1 MRNSF
6 VFYRSFNEAM
16 AELSESDQLT
26 LYRAIVG
33 YGLDGQEA
41 SFDSSYL
48 RMAWKLIKPQL
59 DANWRR
65 YENGCKGGEFGKLGG
80 APKGNGNARKTTPK
94 QPRNNP
100 KTTPND
106 NDNDNVNVENK
117 ESTIVPKKARLSLPV
132 SPSTQKFVQFNEWL
146 QANCPH
152 LLKMQQMTEKELDTL
167 LQNYES
173 EDVFNTLRNMENY
186 KDTAKKNRSVYRTL
200 RNWLNR
206 DTRKKGGMA

>member
-65 YENGCKGGEFGKLGG
+65 YENGCKGG
-80 APKGNGNARKTTPK
+80 APVGN
-94 QPRNNP
+94 RNNP
-100 KTTPND
+100 SGRRGNQPKTNQELTKNKRNAND
-106 NDNDNVNVENK
+106 NANDNYHYK
-117 ESTIVPKKARLSLPV
+117 ESTIVPKKDELSLPQTKI
-132 SPSTQKFVQFNEWL
+132 SLQEKQQNMAKNKKAFQDDLSKFLDRYSADMLDDFFSYWTEPNKSQT
-146 QANCPH
+146 
-152 LLKMQQMTEKELDTL
+152 KMRFEQQPTWDLSRRLSRWEK
-167 LQNYES
+167 N
-173 EDVFNTLRNMENY
+173 NY
-186 KDTAKKNRSVYRTL
+186 KYE
-200 RNWLNR
+200 
-206 DTRKKGGMA
+206 KGGKV

>member
-65 YENGCKGGEFGKLGG
+65 YENGCKGG
-80 APKGNGNARKTTPK
+80 APVGS
-94 QPRNNP
+94 RNNP
-100 KTTPND
+100 SGRRGNQPRTNQELTKNKRND
-106 NDNDNVNVENK
+106 NDNDNVNVDNK
-117 ESTIVPKKARLSLPV
+117 ESTIVPKKDELSLPAK
-132 SPSTQKFVQFNEWL
+132 SSMKQKQEAMLKHKAEFKEELSKFVGLYSSEMLNDFFSYWTEPNRS
-146 QANCPH
+146 H
-152 LLKMQQMTEKELDTL
+152 TKMLFETKQTWDTSRRLSRWEK
-167 LQNYES
+167 N
-173 EDVFNTLRNMENY
+173 NY
-186 KDTAKKNRSVYRTL
+186 KYE
-200 RNWLNR
+200 
-206 DTRKKGGMA
+206 KGGKV

>member
-65 YENGCKGGEFGKLGG
+65 YENGCKGG
-80 APKGNGNARKTTPK
+80 APVGN
-94 QPRNNP
+94 RNNP
-100 KTTPND
+100 SGRRGNQPKTNQELTKNKRNAND
-106 NDNDNVNVENK
+106 NANDNYHYK
-117 ESTIVPKKARLSLPV
+117 ESTIVPKKDELSLPQTKI
-132 SPSTQKFVQFNEWL
+132 SLQEKQQNMAKNKKAFQDDLSKFLDRYSADMLNDFFSYWTEPNKSQT
-146 QANCPH
+146 
-152 LLKMQQMTEKELDTL
+152 KMRFEQQPTWDLFRRLSRWEK
-167 LQNYES
+167 N
-173 EDVFNTLRNMENY
+173 NY
-186 KDTAKKNRSVYRTL
+186 KYE
-200 RNWLNR
+200 
-206 DTRKKGGMA
+206 KGGKV

>member
-65 YENGCKGGEFGKLGG
+65 YENGCKGG
-80 APKGNGNARKTTPK
+80 APVGS
-94 QPRNNP
+94 RNNP
-100 KTTPND
+100 SGRRGNQPRTNQELTKNKRNDND
-106 NDNDNVNVENK
+106 NDNDNVNVDNK
-117 ESTIVPKKARLSLPV
+117 ESTIVPKKDELSLPAK
-132 SPSTQKFVQFNEWL
+132 SSMKQKQEAMLKHKAEFKEELSKFVGLYSSEMLNDFFSYWTEPNRS
-146 QANCPH
+146 H
-152 LLKMQQMTEKELDTL
+152 TKMLFETKQTWDTSRRLSRWEK
-167 LQNYES
+167 N
-173 EDVFNTLRNMENY
+173 NY
-186 KDTAKKNRSVYRTL
+186 KYE
-200 RNWLNR
+200 
-206 DTRKKGGMA
+206 KGGKV

>member
-65 YENGCKGGEFGKLGG
+65 YENGCKGG
-80 APKGNGNARKTTPK
+80 APVGN
-94 QPRNNP
+94 RNNP
-100 KTTPND
+100 SGRRGNQPKTNQELTKNKRNAND
-106 NDNDNVNVENK
+106 NANDNYHYK
-117 ESTIVPKKARLSLPV
+117 ESTIVPKKDELSLPQTKI
-132 SPSTQKFVQFNEWL
+132 SLQEKQQNMAKNKKAFQDDLSKFLDRYSADMLNDFFSYWTEPNKSQT
-146 QANCPH
+146 
-152 LLKMQQMTEKELDTL
+152 KMRFEQQPTWDLSRRLSRWEK
-167 LQNYES
+167 N
-173 EDVFNTLRNMENY
+173 NY
-186 KDTAKKNRSVYRTL
+186 KYE
-200 RNWLNR
+200 
-206 DTRKKGGMA
+206 KGGKV